1 MDGTLRITNSQ
12 MQQYAQLGGADVY
25 NIVEPGSPQIFVN
38 DFDQNNMVNY
48 GNVIYQGKGRINN
61 QVKQGG
67 TSNIINL
74 QKVANG

>member
-12 MQQYAQLGGADVY
+12 MQQYAQLGAAEVY
-25 NIVEPGSPQIFVN
+25 NVVEPGTSQIVVS
-38 DFDQNNMVNY
+38 DFDQNNMINY

-74 QKVANG
+74 QKAANG